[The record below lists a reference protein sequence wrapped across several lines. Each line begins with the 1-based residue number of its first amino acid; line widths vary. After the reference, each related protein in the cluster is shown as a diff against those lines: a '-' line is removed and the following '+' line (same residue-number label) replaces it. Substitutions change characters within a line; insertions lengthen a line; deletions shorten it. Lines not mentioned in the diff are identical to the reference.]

1 MILRARPFIRWSAI
15 AARALVAHPTP
26 NRTPVI
32 CLRRGLSTQDPEPRL
47 PLADKFTT
55 APPEGNPQS
64 KHTNTTSTTGSNDE
78 VARLAAIPLPSLTL
92 QDLVRQGYPLSSQ
105 RLLASARYTRSILPI
120 RLAKHILALRNL
132 PFIIVSNPHIS
143 EIYNNYIYSLR
154 SVLQFPNNHPTTL
167 AEEGQFTQM
176 LKDIVKTHSNTIP
189 TLAKGFIECKRYID
203 PEEVGSVLERHLRTR
218 IGTRLLAE
226 QHIALH
232 EAFVGKGVKD
242 QHNGE
247 GEEESGDG
255 YIGTIDTN
263 MLPSK
268 IILSCSEFVGD
279 ICELRYGVRPKLIIE
294 GHTKE
299 KFPYIPVHLEYIITE
314 LLKNAFRATIESPTL
329 TKTPHDFHESQQD
342 DGVGDG
348 NLPPV
353 IVTLSVSRRD
363 GVGGGKVLSVRIRD
377 RGGGIAPEVLPSIW
391 KYSFTTFD
399 PERGRYYP
407 PSSASTSAMSSSAS
421 SPSSSSQYT
430 YSNIHNLTGVVDD
443 YSNPMNVNLGMSGGG
458 TIDALNIASDTG
470 TSGGSSIAGLGY
482 GLPLSRAYAEYF
494 GGTLSVQ
501 SCFGWGTD
509 VYLFLKGVGVED
521 I

>member
-1 MILRARPFIRWSAI
+1 
-15 AARALVAHPTP
+15 
-26 NRTPVI
+26 
-32 CLRRGLSTQDPEPRL
+32 
-47 PLADKFTT
+47 
-55 APPEGNPQS
+55 
-64 KHTNTTSTTGSNDE
+64 
-78 VARLAAIPLPSLTL
+78 
-92 QDLVRQGYPLSSQ
+92 
-105 RLLASARYTRSILPI
+105 
-120 RLAKHILALRNL
+120 
-132 PFIIVSNPHIS
+132 
-143 EIYNNYIYSLR
+143 
-154 SVLQFPNNHPTTL
+154 
-167 AEEGQFTQM
+167 M

-203 PEEVGSVLERHLRTR
+203 PEDVGLVLERHLRTR

-232 EAFVGKGVKD
+232 EASVGKGAKD
-242 QHNGE
+242 QHSS
-247 GEEESGDG
+247 EEEAESGDG
-255 YIGTIDTN
+255 CIGTIDTN

-268 IILSCSEFVGD
+268 IISSCSAFVGD

-329 TKTPHDFHESQQD
+329 TKTPHDLHQSQQD
-342 DGVGDG
+342 DGNGGDG
-348 NLPPV
+348 SLPPV
-353 IVTLSVSRRD
+353 IVTLSVSRRERRN
-363 GVGGGKVLSVRIRD
+363 GARGGKVLSVRIRD
-377 RGGGIAPEVLPSIW
+377 RGGGIAPEVMPSIW

-407 PSSASTSAMSSSAS
+407 PSTTSPASMSAMSSPSTA
-421 SPSSSSQYT
+421 SPSSSSPYA
-430 YSNIHNLTGVVDD
+430 YSNIPNLTGVIDD

-470 TSGGSSIAGLGY
+470 TGGGSSIAGLGY

-509 VYLFLKGVGVED
+509 VYLLLKGVGVEVED